1 MPTQLPGA
9 QRAWEPTIKKVSIR
23 AEQTRLH
30 RQVWKTVTVALRGG
44 RSSGGPYG
52 GDVLG
57 RVLALL
63 AHTPALRRI
72 PAGLQGTPASLQ
84 STLADQYTKSVL
96 LTPSFAH
103 DARRS
108 ASPVGRQTNHSP
120 LSLHPQSLTVAVAC
134 FGAAAPALALA
145 FFGGAAAPALAFAFF
160 GGAAAPAL
168 AFVRAIFSIR
178 SMDLSRSL
186 SESLASAPGSQA
198 RALAFG

>member
-9 QRAWEPTIKKVSIR
+9 GRAWEPTIKKVSVR

-84 STLADQYTKSVL
+84 STVADQYTKSVL

-108 ASPVGRQTNHSP
+108 ASPVGQPKNHS

-145 FFGGAAAPALAFAFF
+145 FFGGAAAR
-160 GGAAAPAL
+160 AL
-168 AFVRAIFSIR
+168 AFVRAIFSLR

>member
-9 QRAWEPTIKKVSIR
+9 GRAWEPTIKKVSIR

-84 STLADQYTKSVL
+84 STVADQYTKSVL
-96 LTPSFAH
+96 LTPSFPH

-108 ASPVGRQTNHSP
+108 ASPVGQQKNHS

-145 FFGGAAAPALAFAFF
+145 FFGRAAAPALAFAFF

-168 AFVRAIFSIR
+168 AFVRAIFSLR

-186 SESLASAPGSQA
+186 SESLASARGSQA